1 MFLFLLLGHCAAV
14 PNCLVRHRAYLCLM
28 RFLSLLIAAAL
39 ASSCQPTTR
48 PAAPV
53 TVQDGLGRTLTL
65 PAQPRRVLALAPS
78 KTEMLYAVADT
89 ATIVA
94 RVPQDNF
101 PAAVLRKPVVN
112 NYPLD
117 LEKLVLLHPDVV
129 FTVEGI
135 TSVDD
140 AQRLQQLGI
149 PVYFM
154 KFRRVEDVFTGMEAL
169 GKLLGRP
176 VPAKRCA
183 DSLRREL
190 QALLTGPGTVV
201 GVHAPAPI
209 RVLAITWQDPIYC
222 YGQNTL
228 FTDEIRL
235 AGGQNA
241 ITETFPQP
249 YPALTREYIL
259 KLNPDVLLGG
269 SFEKMD
275 STFFKN
281 YPELRR
287 INAYRTRRVFS
298 ITGNLMERPGPRV
311 VESVREL
318 KKLLRQ

>member
-1 MFLFLLLGHCAAV
+1 MRFLLL
-14 PNCLVRHRAYLCLM
+14 
-28 RFLSLLIAAAL
+28 LLPLAWL
-39 ASSCQPTTR
+39 ASCQSDSR
-48 PAAPV
+48 PAGPV
-53 TVQDGLGRTLTL
+53 AVRDGLGRALSL
-65 PAQPRRVLALAPS
+65 PAHPRRVLALAPS
-78 KTEMLYAVADT
+78 MTEMLYAVADT
-89 ATIVA
+89 ATVVA
-94 RVPQDNF
+94 RCPQDNY

-117 LEKLVLLHPDVV
+117 LERLVTLKPEVV

-140 AQRLQQLGI
+140 AKRLQELGI
-149 PVYFM
+149 PVYYM
-154 KFRRVEDVFTGMEAL
+154 RFRKVEDVFTGLEEL
-169 GKLLGRP
+169 GRLLGRP
-176 VPAKRCA
+176 AQGHRVA

-190 QALLTGPGTVV
+190 KTLVT
-201 GVHAPAPI
+201 APAPSRPRTPP

-241 ITETFPQP
+241 LTETFPQP

-269 SFEKMD
+269 RFRQLD
-275 STFFKN
+275 STFFGR

-287 INAYRTRRVFS
+287 MEAYRTHRVFP

-318 KKLLRQ
+318 QTLIRIPPALSSIKGPR

>member
-1 MFLFLLLGHCAAV
+1 MRVPLLLLPLALLLGCH
-14 PNCLVRHRAYLCLM
+14 PE
-28 RFLSLLIAAAL
+28 SE
-39 ASSCQPTTR
+39 QK
-48 PAAPV
+48 APV
-53 TVQDGLGRTLTL
+53 QVRDGLGRALTL
-65 PAQPRRVLALAPS
+65 PAHPRRVLALAPS
-78 KTEMLYAVADT
+78 MSEILFAVADT

-94 RVPQDNF
+94 RVPQDNY
-101 PAAVLRKPVVN
+101 PAAVYRKPVVN

-117 LEKLVLLHPDVV
+117 LEKLVLLKPDVV

-149 PVYFM
+149 PVYYQ
-154 KFRRVEDVFTGMEAL
+154 RYRTVEDVFKGIDEV
-169 GKLLGRP
+169 GRILGREP
-176 VPAKRCA
+176 QARHLT
-183 DSLRREL
+183 DSLRQSL
-190 QALLTGPGTVV
+190 KSLASSPVHQPGN
-201 GVHAPAPI
+201 PPK
-209 RVLAITWQDPIYC
+209 VLAITWLDPIYS

-249 YPALTREYIL
+249 YPALTREYVL

-269 SFEKMD
+269 SFGKLD

-281 YPELRR
+281 YPELKR
-287 INAYRTRRVFS
+287 IKAYQTRHVFP

-318 KKLLRQ
+318 QTLMRNEE

>member
-1 MFLFLLLGHCAAV
+1 MRFFLLLLPLALLLGCHAEPEKTARV
-14 PNCLVRHRAYLCLM
+14 PVR
-28 RFLSLLIAAAL
+28 
-39 ASSCQPTTR
+39 
-48 PAAPV
+48 
-53 TVQDGLGRTLTL
+53 DGLGRTVNL
-65 PAQPRRVLALAPS
+65 PVHPRRVLALAPS
-78 KTEMLYAVADT
+78 MTEMLFAVADT

-94 RVPQDNF
+94 RCPQDNY
-101 PAAVLRKPVVN
+101 PAGVYRKPVVN

-117 LEKLVLLHPDVV
+117 LEKLVLLKPDVV

-149 PVYFM
+149 PVYYLR
-154 KFRRVEDVFTGMEAL
+154 FRRVEDVFKGMEEV
-169 GKLLGRP
+169 GRLLGRQP
-176 VPAKRCA
+176 QAQHLA

-190 QALLTGPGTVV
+190 KTLVASVDPPVPRL
-201 GVHAPAPI
+201 

-228 FTDEIRL
+228 FTDEIHL

-241 ITETFPQP
+241 VIETFPQP

-269 SFEKMD
+269 RFWQLD
-275 STFFKN
+275 SSFFKN

-287 INAYRTRRVFS
+287 INAYNTRRVFP

-318 KKLLRQ
+318 QELVRFPPALSSITGPR

>member
-1 MFLFLLLGHCAAV
+1 MRFFLLLLPLGLLLGCHSETKKTARV
-14 PNCLVRHRAYLCLM
+14 PVR
-28 RFLSLLIAAAL
+28 
-39 ASSCQPTTR
+39 
-48 PAAPV
+48 
-53 TVQDGLGRTLTL
+53 DGLGRLVSL
-65 PAQPRRVLALAPS
+65 PAHPRRVLALAPS
-78 KTEMLYAVADT
+78 MTEMLFAVADT

-94 RVPQDNF
+94 RCPQDNY
-101 PAAVLRKPVVN
+101 PAAVYRKPVVN

-117 LEKLVLLHPDVV
+117 LEKLVLLKPDVV

-149 PVYFM
+149 PVYYLR
-154 KFRRVEDVFTGMEAL
+154 FRRVEDVFKGMEEV
-169 GKLLGRP
+169 GRLLGRQP
-176 VPAKRCA
+176 QARHLT

-190 QALLTGPGTVV
+190 KTLVASVDPPVPRL
-201 GVHAPAPI
+201 

-228 FTDEIRL
+228 FTDEIYL

-241 ITETFPQP
+241 VIETFPQP

-269 SFEKMD
+269 RFWQLD
-275 STFFKN
+275 SSFFKN

-287 INAYRTRRVFS
+287 INAYNTRRVFP

-318 KKLLRQ
+318 QELVRFPPALSSITGPR